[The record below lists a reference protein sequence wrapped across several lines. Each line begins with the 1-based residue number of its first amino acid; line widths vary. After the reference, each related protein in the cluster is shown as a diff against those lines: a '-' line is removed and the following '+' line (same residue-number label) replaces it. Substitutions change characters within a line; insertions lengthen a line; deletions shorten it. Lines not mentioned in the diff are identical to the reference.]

1 MDNNTIKHSVRCL
14 GPALAF
20 SLLASCTTYHLRQ
33 YVPLPPRQYHGEP
46 GGIGNHK
53 GVHFVEFKPGD
64 VYEIL
69 VPLFYDP
76 KRSPNQRLVP
86 GINDPRYVRVPV
98 GTRIRVSRVYFIES
112 SSGDSISPQF
122 EIEGI
127 PGDKHYVVGFDVF
140 FSRRPPSEYAMGL
153 PHDGDGKFT
162 YYIMVDPKKF
172 RKVPNGGFSSPPSPA
187 PRVNASARFF
197 IYNSPIFV

>member
-76 KRSPNQRLVP
+76 KRSPNLKLVQ
-86 GINDPRYVRVPV
+86 GINDPRYARVPV
-98 GTRIRVSRVYFIES
+98 GTKIRVSRVYFIES

-127 PGDKHYVVGFDVF
+127 PGDKHYVVGFGKSFWPPIPQGYLKRVPET
-140 FSRRPPSEYAMGL
+140 SRR
-153 PHDGDGKFT
+153 KFT
-162 YYIMVDPKKF
+162 RHKFVNTDIF
-172 RKVPNGGFSSPPSPA
+172 RKVSGGAFHAPEASSP
-187 PRVNASARFF
+187 
-197 IYNSPIFV
+197 